1 MCPAEKVISRLTSK
15 ITDPIKVGVAGLG
28 RGFALTAP
36 SALISQFVRFLAAA
50 APREESRAAFR
61 DIFQGVTYSSYDE
74 LLDDPSIEAVHIATP
89 HQLHAE
95 MAVQA
100 AQCGKHVL
108 VEKPIAVTLS
118 DAKQMISAC
127 EINEVNLI
135 VGPAHSFDG
144 PILKAKQL
152 IESCQFGRVLA
163 INTFNYTDFMYRPRR
178 DEELS
183 TADGGGVLFSQ
194 GAHQFDIVRLLAG
207 GQVTEVYASTG
218 HWDTLR
224 DTELSYQAMLRFS
237 NGVTAQCTYSG
248 FARFDSD
255 ELQGWIGETGNPK
268 DPNNYG
274 SSRRALADVSRDDEL
289 KAKRARTFSAKN
301 PCGIA
306 ANNEHFGPL
315 IVQCEYADLKI
326 GPRDIT
332 VYKDFEKEII
342 PVAVTAG
349 PREPVFKAL
358 YDSIRLDKNPVQTG
372 RWCLGTLQVCHAVL
386 ESAERSKPV
395 FIEGPY

>member
-1 MCPAEKVISRLTSK
+1 MISRLTSK
-15 ITDPIKVGVAGLG
+15 VTDPIRIGVVGLG

-36 SALISQFVRFLAAA
+36 SALVSQFVHFLAAT
-50 APREESRAAFR
+50 APREESRTAFQ
-61 DIFQGVTYSSYDE
+61 DIFQGVTYLSYQE

-100 AQCGKHVL
+100 AEHGKHVL
-108 VEKPIAVTLS
+108 VEKPIAISLS
-118 DAKQMISAC
+118 DAERMISAC
-127 EINEVNLI
+127 EINEVTLI

-152 IESCQFGRVLA
+152 IESDQFGRVLA
-163 INTFNYTDFMYRPRR
+163 INTLNYTDFMYRPRR
-178 DEELS
+178 DEELN
-183 TADGGGVLFSQ
+183 TVDGGGVLFSQ

-218 HWDTLR
+218 RWDMFR
-224 DTELSYQAMLRFS
+224 DTETSYQAILRFS

-248 FARFDSD
+248 YARFDSD
-255 ELQGWIGETGNPK
+255 ELQGWVGETGNPK
-268 DPNNYG
+268 DPDNYG
-274 SSRRALADVSRDDEL
+274 GSRKALAGFSRDDEI

-301 PCGIA
+301 LRGIA
-306 ANNEHFGPL
+306 ASNEHFGPL
-315 IVQCEYADLKI
+315 IVQCERADLKI
-326 GPRDIT
+326 GPREII
-332 VYKDFEKEII
+332 VYKDFEKEVIQV
-342 PVAVTAG
+342 PLTAG

-358 YDSIRLDKNPVQTG
+358 YDSIRLGKNPVQTG

-386 ESAERSKPV
+386 DSAKRREPV
-395 FIEGPY
+395 FI